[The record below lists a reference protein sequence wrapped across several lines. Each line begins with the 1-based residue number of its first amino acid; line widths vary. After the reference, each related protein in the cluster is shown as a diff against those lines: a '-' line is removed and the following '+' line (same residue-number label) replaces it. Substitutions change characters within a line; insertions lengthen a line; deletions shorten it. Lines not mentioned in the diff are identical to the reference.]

1 VLDPEQN
8 DTYNQLDPDKEGEAQ
23 ARTNGLPEPSE
34 TPSTGAQTA
43 FAKLADKLD
52 GANPG
57 LTATLKFD
65 LGEDATYR
73 LVFEDGACR
82 AEAGDG
88 PATTTVRMKAEDG
101 LKLIT
106 GELNPMVAFTSGKI
120 RIEGDIRVLMAMQG
134 ALG

>member
-1 VLDPEQN
+1 VLHPQQN
-8 DTYNQLDPDKEGEAQ
+8 DIRNQLDPDNEGESQ
-23 ARTNGLPEPSE
+23 TWTHGLSEPRE
-34 TPSTGAQTA
+34 TPSTGPQAA
-43 FAKLADKLD
+43 FADLARKLD

-57 LTATLKFD
+57 FTATLKFD

-73 LVFEDGACR
+73 LVFEDGTCR

-106 GELNPMVAFTSGKI
+106 GELNPMAAFTSGRI
-120 RIEGDIRVLMAMQG
+120 RIEGDIRVLMALQG